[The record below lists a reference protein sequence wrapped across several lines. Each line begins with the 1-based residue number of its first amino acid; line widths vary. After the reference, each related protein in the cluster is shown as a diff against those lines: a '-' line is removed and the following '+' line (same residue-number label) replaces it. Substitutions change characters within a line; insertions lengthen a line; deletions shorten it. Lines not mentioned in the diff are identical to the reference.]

1 MILDRYL
8 FRTLLTATLFVSAV
22 LVAVIFL
29 TQSLQFLEM
38 VINAGASGGAFWTLT
53 VLALPRTF
61 EIILPIAM
69 MAATVFVYN
78 RLTMD
83 SELVVLRASGITPF
97 RLARPAII
105 LSVLVAV
112 FLFVMIGWIAPASFS
127 KMQHLRQAI
136 KAQVSTLLF
145 REGVFNPAGK
155 GVTVFIRERD
165 KNGELHGLMIHDSR
179 EKGEPPATII
189 AKRGVI
195 VSSDEGQ
202 EVVVYD
208 GSRQAFNPQSG
219 TLDRLDFQRYTL
231 DLPESERM
239 NAVRWKEP
247 DERSLPELFHP
258 DLTNAADVKRQRTF
272 AVEAVRRIISPLLA
286 PAYTL
291 IALSLLTLG
300 SINRRGQG
308 WRIVSAVVGIV
319 LLQGAYLA
327 SLSLARDSDFGL
339 LFMAALVLT
348 PIVGGV
354 ALLFPQHDVSMMSSS
369 QEVVTP

>member
-8 FRTLLTATLFVSAV
+8 FRTLLTSTLFVSAV

-38 VINAGASGGAFWTLT
+38 VINAGAGGGVFWTLT

-61 EIILPIAM
+61 EIILPIAL

-83 SELVVLRASGITPF
+83 SELVVMRASGVTPF

-179 EKGEPPATII
+179 EKDKPPATII

-239 NAVRWKEP
+239 NAARWKEP

-258 DLTNAADVKRQRTF
+258 DLSNEADAKRQRMF

-319 LLQGAYLA
+319 ALQAAYLA
-327 SLSLARDSDFGL
+327 ALSLARDSDVGL
-339 LFMAALVLT
+339 LLMVAFVLT

-354 ALLFPQHDVSMMSSS
+354 ALLFPQHDALIMS
-369 QEVVTP
+369 EPEAAAP